1 MRPLLALSTCW
12 SSHRHNDGYAM
23 LREVADLGFTHVE
36 LSHGTRITLVPGV
49 LRAVE
54 EGVVKISSV
63 HNFCPLPTGIT
74 RAAPNLFEPSA
85 REFREHDQWLR
96 HTKRT
101 IDFAAQ
107 VGASAMVTHLG
118 SVRFFWFDPGV
129 RLRHWRRNH
138 PDRAHPDDESYR
150 KVLAGCGRRLR
161 KVMPAYWTQVKASL
175 TEIGQY
181 ALDKGVRVACEN
193 REKFSELPV
202 DDDFAELFT
211 SLPQPHPCAYWHDT
225 GHAELK
231 HRMGLLEHRAH
242 LERLA
247 PHLIGFHLHDVD
259 AESNDHQ
266 PIGAGTIDFELMS
279 EFWRPEHLLTLEFSP
294 ALDAHEVLD
303 SKARVEA
310 LIARRFG

>member
-1 MRPLLALSTCW
+1 
-12 SSHRHNDGYAM
+12 M
-23 LREVADLGFTHVE
+23 LQEIAGLGFTHAE
-36 LSHGTRITLVPGV
+36 LSHGIRITLVPGV

-54 EGVVKISSV
+54 EGVIKISSV

-74 RAAPNLFEPSA
+74 RPAPNLFEPSA

-107 VGASAMVTHLG
+107 VGATAMVTHLG

-129 RLRHWRRNH
+129 KLRHWRRNH
-138 PDRAHPDDESYR
+138 PERANLEDEGYR
-150 KVLAGCGRRLR
+150 KVLARCGQRLR
-161 KVMPAYWTQVKASL
+161 KAMDPSWTQVKTSL
-175 TEIGQY
+175 EAVRQY
-181 ALDKGVRVACEN
+181 AVDKGVRIACEN
-193 REKFSELPV
+193 REKFTELPV
-202 DDDFAELFT
+202 DDDFAGLFE
-211 SLPQPHPCAYWHDT
+211 SLAAPHTCAYWHDT

-259 AESNDHQ
+259 AEDNDHQ
-266 PIGAGTIDFELMS
+266 PLGAGSIDFELMS
-279 EFWRPEHLLTLEFSP
+279 EFWRPEHLLTLEFHPSLEP
-294 ALDAHEVLD
+294 EEVLD